1 MLDDTFNDPS
11 CSFSSNGDD
20 DDDESYDVEVLTAT
34 TPAMSDRESSSNLS
48 GSTAL
53 ARKETKAVNLSKL
66 LMVFVLAVAAVSVSY
81 MAYRL
86 TKDSEESDFEGD
98 VSILTP
104 KSNRHVFATT
114 SNTLILISHC
124 FFDLT

>member
-11 CSFSSNGDD
+11 CSFSSNGD

-66 LMVFVLAVAAVSVSY
+66 LMVFVLAMAAVSVSY

-98 VSILTP
+98 VSILMC
-104 KSNRHVFATT
+104 KSDSHGPSIAVGLTFLYHQTT
-114 SNTLILISHC
+114 
-124 FFDLT
+124 